1 MQTQIIESVLDD
13 TDDAGF
19 MAKSNLYKAI
29 KDGIQLHKLIGDTD
43 PLEPWVAE
51 KISLASD
58 YLETVKDYVEY
69 RNVHNNEFSLNGM
82 RTHSHHEYEES
93 AISEAEQQDPNA
105 QQDPTQNQP
114 AVAAT
119 PAPAPQ
125 AGALATEPAVP
136 AEVAP
141 DLGKILDGIKRIQKY
156 AKSRGDLDP
165 EFDKDKLV
173 KLISKKIEGTS
184 PDDAEKI
191 AKFIFDGVTE
201 STTVRVA
208 EGVMKDIHF
217 ELSQIA
223 EDEDYDALY
232 ELMSANSPAGKY
244 VQNMAEDI
252 TIDKRLHPD
261 DDFEEIQEV
270 LMDRIVEEF
279 GGEDVAEGNG
289 AHMFAMGEIV
299 YHDNKKGKVDRQEGN
314 KVFVHVGHGDMDVWP
329 ADETS
334 LVRQGAIP
342 TMKKHIGQMGR
353 GLKGFV
359 TGRPELEEQNVMDEW
374 AQYKLSTTRSTS
386 NESVEQEV
394 QMRMSKMF
402 GKK

>member
-29 KDGIQLHKLIGDTD
+29 KNGIQLHKLITDTD
-43 PLEPWVAE
+43 PLEPWIAE

-69 RNVHNNEFSLNGM
+69 RNVHNNEFTLDGT
-82 RTHSHHEYEES
+82 RAHRHHEYEES

-114 AVAAT
+114 AAAAT

-173 KLISKKIEGTS
+173 KCQIYS
-184 PDDAEKI
+184 
-191 AKFIFDGVTE
+191 
-201 STTVRVA
+201 
-208 EGVMKDIHF
+208 
-217 ELSQIA
+217 LSI
-223 EDEDYDALY
+223 
-232 ELMSANSPAGKY
+232 N
-244 VQNMAEDI
+244 N
-252 TIDKRLHPD
+252 
-261 DDFEEIQEV
+261 
-270 LMDRIVEEF
+270 
-279 GGEDVAEGNG
+279 
-289 AHMFAMGEIV
+289 
-299 YHDNKKGKVDRQEGN
+299 
-314 KVFVHVGHGDMDVWP
+314 
-329 ADETS
+329 
-334 LVRQGAIP
+334 
-342 TMKKHIGQMGR
+342 
-353 GLKGFV
+353 
-359 TGRPELEEQNVMDEW
+359 EQ
-374 AQYKLSTTRSTS
+374 
-386 NESVEQEV
+386 
-394 QMRMSKMF
+394 
-402 GKK
+402 

>member
-223 EDEDYDALY
+223 EDEDYNALY

-314 KVFVHVGHGDMDVWP
+314 KVFVHIGHGDMDVWP

-334 LVRQGAIP
+334 IVRQGAIP

>member
-29 KDGIQLHKLIGDTD
+29 KDGIQLHKLISDTD
-43 PLEPWVAE
+43 PLEPWIAE

-223 EDEDYDALY
+223 EDEDYNALY

>member
-29 KDGIQLHKLIGDTD
+29 KDGIQLHKLISDTD
-43 PLEPWVAE
+43 PLEPWIAE

-69 RNVHNNEFSLNGM
+69 RNVHNNEFTLDGA
-82 RTHSHHEYEES
+82 RAHRHHEYEES

-208 EGVMKDIHF
+208 EGVMKDVHL

-223 EDEDYDALY
+223 EDEDYNALY